1 MILLGTIV
9 NAIAIIIGSLIGQ
22 TISGM
27 KENVKN
33 SIVQAIGLCV
43 VVMGI
48 EMGLSSNNFI
58 IVIFSIVIGT
68 LLGEWWSLEDK
79 LEGVGNRLERWVGK
93 KGQGNISAAFVSA
106 TIIYC
111 VGAMAILGSLDS
123 GIRNDHQLLLTKS
136 LLDGF
141 TSILFT
147 STLGIGVI
155 FSAVPVFLYQS
166 AITISAYYIQQF
178 ISDDLMGIMIDELTA
193 TGGIMIIAIGMNILR
208 IKKIRVANM
217 LPSIFIVVL
226 GVYLLHKFQVI

>member
-1 MILLGTIV
+1 LILLGTIV